1 MMIPLKT
8 ACQISN
14 LTDRTIR
21 DWVAD
26 GKVVGGKDDLSGIL
40 HVDKESLLKA
50 LPTSICL
57 YNQKGGVGKTTISVM
72 LADYFDKKGVK
83 ILLIDLDQQANLSQ
97 SYFDYEDIRGSSTL
111 YNYLED
117 KTPLTKCIKSYNE
130 NIDVL
135 PADIRLSRKDNYDL
149 DELDSLRA
157 DFLPVFKKYQI
168 IIIDCPP
175 SLSAMSKF
183 GLLLSNYVFIPVIP
197 EPYSFDGMFE
207 TLNNLKRM
215 TKFCADFIDYRVLIT
230 NHEMRKLTLHENYVD
245 MIKNDKKIRSAEQTI
260 PNSVAMKERPL
271 HKSNIFDMYGSD
283 KGVKKLEILFEELYN
298 AIYFER
304 GNK

>member
-1 MMIPLKT
+1 MKQ
-8 ACQISN
+8 ACKLSN
-14 LTDRTIR
+14 LADRTIR
-21 DWVAD
+21 DWISD
-26 GKVVGGKDDLSGIL
+26 GKTVGEKDDLSGIL
-40 HVDKESLLKA
+40 HVDKMSLLKS

-72 LADYFDKKGVK
+72 LADYFDKQGVK

-97 SYFDYEDIRGSSTL
+97 TYFDYDDIRNSNTL

-117 KTPLTKCIKSYNE
+117 KTPLARCIKSYNE
-130 NIDVL
+130 NIDVI
-135 PADIRLSRKDNYDL
+135 PADIRLSLKDNYDF
-149 DELDSLRA
+149 DELDSLKA
-157 DFLPVFKKYQI
+157 DFIPVFKKYQI

-197 EPYSFDGMFE
+197 EPYSIDGMFE

-271 HKSNIFDMYGSD
+271 HKTNIFDMYGGD
-283 KGVKKLEILFEELYN
+283 KGVKKLETLFEELHN
-298 AIYFER
+298 SIYIER
-304 GNK
+304 GIN

>member
-157 DFLPVFKKYQI
+157 DFLPVFKKYQV

-183 GLLLSNYVFIPVIP
+183 GLLLSNYVFIPVILSLCHRP
-197 EPYSFDGMFE
+197 AGREITGQRLIAACDAGFFIFLAHVADDFRLRFGG
-207 TLNNLKRM
+207 KR
-215 TKFCADFIDYRVLIT
+215 TPDSRVIFILQM
-230 NHEMRKLTLHENYVD
+230 N
-245 MIKNDKKIRSAEQTI
+245 KI
-260 PNSVAMKERPL
+260 
-271 HKSNIFDMYGSD
+271 IFS
-283 KGVKKLEILFEELYN
+283 
-298 AIYFER
+298 R
-304 GNK
+304 R

>member
-1 MMIPLKT
+1 MMIPIKT
-8 ACQISN
+8 ACHISN

-21 DWVAD
+21 DWITD
-26 GKVVGGKDDLSGIL
+26 GKIIGGKDDLTGIL
-40 HVDKESLLKA
+40 HVDKESLLKS
-50 LPTSICL
+50 LPTSICF

-72 LADYFDKKGVK
+72 MADYFDKKGVK
-83 ILLIDLDQQANLSQ
+83 TLLIDLDQQANLSQ
-97 SYFDYEDIRGSSTL
+97 SYFDYDDIRGSSTL

-117 KTPLTKCIKSYNE
+117 KTPLAKCIKTYND

-149 DELDSLRA
+149 DELDSIKA
-157 DFLPVFKKYQI
+157 DFIPIFRKYQI
-168 IIIDCPP
+168 VIIDCPP

-215 TKFCADFIDYRVLIT
+215 TKFCADFIDYRVIIT

-245 MIKNDKKIRSAEQTI
+245 MIKNDKKIRSAVQTI

-271 HKSNIFDMYGSD
+271 HKSNIFDMYGND
-283 KGVKKLEILFEELYN
+283 KGVKKLETLLDELYN
-298 AIYFER
+298 AIYIER